1 MCFIDCQKRDRE
13 GRSFGQ
19 HAEEVHWSA
28 DFPDGQD
35 V

>member
-1 MCFIDCQKRDRE
+1 MCFVDCQKRDRE
-13 GRSFGQ
+13 GRGFRQ
-19 HAEEVHWSA
+19 HAAEVYRPA